1 MREMY
6 RMAEKLH
13 GSYSYLADSAHRGAH
28 KAEKRS
34 FAGVDRENVRLVLMK
49 KCEDDEALIVRLLE
63 CEGIA
68 TDCQVRVGR
77 HSYPVTIGKH
87 EILTLKISQAGERA
101 EVVNLLEWKD

>member
-1 MREMY
+1 
-6 RMAEKLH
+6 
-13 GSYSYLADSAHRGAH
+13 
-28 KAEKRS
+28 
-34 FAGVDRENVRLVLMK
+34 MK

-77 HSYPVTIGKH
+77 RSYPVTIGKH